1 MKVESR
7 VDCLVTIVLDCLSVY
22 RKLVPDYNERVVM
35 IKITKATGAYAALV
49 SVVSGT
55 IVWFNFRPL
64 GIFFFSGLVV
74 FWCRQYANLRLQ
86 MTPLVEDKLRSLGH
100 RALQMR
106 NDKPGLFCALISAFL
121 ILLAI
126 IGHVISGA
134 YIVVALLV
142 LSIVISTK
150 YDIKIVADRDQT
162 PAPLTASF
170 LDQEVEEFLP
180 EINEASA
187 TLLHQVG
194 EEADISAV
202 YKTDSTISERG
213 AGGKD
218 NEDDDDDT
226 YSDLL
231 IPQNSIKE
239 LEEEEDEEQS
249 NASSSDELLLGSS
262 EHAVPS
268 AAEASS
274 GEIRFKSG
282 HFNANTSSDS
292 DDSISRGLS
301 FDDVPDRGSSSRKRV
316 HHQQQYQQLEQRS
329 PLQQQTQEQLA
340 SLAGNLLSGG
350 VLSYF
355 TSAMAASASAAM
367 SQSHPAP
374 SNSAHAS
381 RHNRMTV
388 SSTGD
393 RRTYSAVAEGDSTDE
408 DGDSDF
414 EMLNPD
420 ELNNV

>member
-1 MKVESR
+1 
-7 VDCLVTIVLDCLSVY
+7 
-22 RKLVPDYNERVVM
+22 M
-35 IKITKATGAYAALV
+35 IKVTKATGAYAALV
-49 SVVSGT
+49 SVISGT

-86 MTPLVEDKLRSLGH
+86 MTPLVEDKLRNLGH

-106 NDKPGLFCALISAFL
+106 NEKPGLFCALISGFL
-121 ILLAI
+121 IVLAI
-126 IGHVISGA
+126 VGHVVSGA

-162 PAPLTASF
+162 PTPLTASF

-187 TLLHQVG
+187 SLLQQVG

-202 YKTDSTISERG
+202 YKTDSTVSERG
-213 AGGKD
+213 GTGKD
-218 NEDDDDDT
+218 DEDDDDDT

-239 LEEEEDEEQS
+239 LEEEDEEQS

-262 EHAVPS
+262 GPAVHS
-268 AAEASS
+268 AADAST

-301 FDDVPDRGSSSRKRV
+301 FDDVPDRGGSRKRV
-316 HHQQQYQQLEQRS
+316 HHQQQYQQLEQR
-329 PLQQQTQEQLA
+329 PLLQQQQQQDQLA
-340 SLAGNLLSGG
+340 SLAGNLLTGG
-350 VLSYF
+350 VLSYL

-374 SNSAHAS
+374 SHNSGHAS

-388 SSTGD
+388 SSSSGD
-393 RRTYSAVAEGDSTDE
+393 RRTYGAVAEGDSTDE

>member
-1 MKVESR
+1 
-7 VDCLVTIVLDCLSVY
+7 
-22 RKLVPDYNERVVM
+22 M
-35 IKITKATGAYAALV
+35 IKVTKATGAYAALV

-64 GIFFFSGLVV
+64 GIFFFSGLVL

-86 MTPLVEDKLRSLGH
+86 MTPLVEEKLRNLGQ
-100 RALQMR
+100 RVIQMR
-106 NDKPGLFCALISAFL
+106 NDKPGLLCALISSFL
-121 ILLAI
+121 VVVAI
-126 IGHVISGA
+126 IGHVVSGA

-142 LSIVISTK
+142 LSMVISTK
-150 YDIKIVADRDQT
+150 YNIKIVADLNPT
-162 PAPLTASF
+162 PAPLTASI
-170 LDQEVEEFLP
+170 LDQEVEGFLP
-180 EINEASA
+180 EITEASA
-187 TLLHQVG
+187 SLLQQVG

-213 AGGKD
+213 EAAKNDGD
-218 NEDDDDDT
+218 DDDDDT

-239 LEEEEDEEQS
+239 LEEAEDEEQS
-249 NASSSDELLLGSS
+249 NTSSSDELLLGSGGS
-262 EHAVPS
+262 AVHS
-268 AAEASS
+268 AADPSS

-301 FDDVPDRGSSSRKRV
+301 FDDVPDTRGTSSRKRV
-316 HHQQQYQQLEQRS
+316 HHQQQYQQLEERPAVQ
-329 PLQQQTQEQLA
+329 PQPQDPLA
-340 SLAGNLLSGG
+340 SLAGNLLTGG
-350 VLSYF
+350 VLNYL

-374 SNSAHAS
+374 STSGHHAS
-381 RHNRMTV
+381 RYNRMTV

-393 RRTYSAVAEGDSTDE
+393 RRTYGALAEGDSTDE

>member
-1 MKVESR
+1 
-7 VDCLVTIVLDCLSVY
+7 
-22 RKLVPDYNERVVM
+22 M
-35 IKITKATGAYAALV
+35 IKVTKATGAYAALV
-49 SVVSGT
+49 SVISGT

-86 MTPLVEDKLRSLGH
+86 MTPLVEDKLRNLGH

-106 NDKPGLFCALISAFL
+106 NEKPGLFCALISGFL
-121 ILLAI
+121 IVLAI
-126 IGHVISGA
+126 VGHVVSGA

-162 PAPLTASF
+162 STPLTASF
-170 LDQEVEEFLP
+170 LDQEVEDFLP

-187 TLLHQVG
+187 SLLQQVG

-213 AGGKD
+213 GGGKD
-218 NEDDDDDT
+218 DEDDDDDT

-239 LEEEEDEEQS
+239 LEEEDEEQS

-262 EHAVPS
+262 GPAVHS
-268 AAEASS
+268 AADAST
-274 GEIRFKSG
+274 GEIKFKSG

-301 FDDVPDRGSSSRKRV
+301 FDDVPDRGSSSRKRG
-316 HHQQQYQQLEQRS
+316 HHQQQYQQLEQR
-329 PLQQQTQEQLA
+329 PMLQQQQQQQQQDQLA
-340 SLAGNLLSGG
+340 SLAGNLLTSG
-350 VLSYF
+350 VLSYL

-388 SSTGD
+388 SSSGD
-393 RRTYSAVAEGDSTDE
+393 RRTYGAAVAEGDSTDE

>member
-1 MKVESR
+1 
-7 VDCLVTIVLDCLSVY
+7 
-22 RKLVPDYNERVVM
+22 M
-35 IKITKATGAYAALV
+35 IKVTKATGAYAALV
-49 SVVSGT
+49 SVISGT

-86 MTPLVEDKLRSLGH
+86 MTPLVEDKLRNLGH
-100 RALQMR
+100 RALEMR
-106 NDKPGLFCALISAFL
+106 NEKPGLFCAIISGFL
-121 ILLAI
+121 IVLAI
-126 IGHVISGA
+126 IGHVVSGA

-162 PAPLTASF
+162 PTPLTASF
-170 LDQEVEEFLP
+170 LDQEVEDFLP

-187 TLLHQVG
+187 SLLQQVG
-194 EEADISAV
+194 EDADVSAV

-218 NEDDDDDT
+218 DEDDDDDT

-239 LEEEEDEEQS
+239 LEEEDEEQS

-262 EHAVPS
+262 GPAVQS
-268 AAEASS
+268 AADAAT

-316 HHQQQYQQLEQRS
+316 HHQQQYQQLEQR
-329 PLQQQTQEQLA
+329 PLLQQQQQQDQLA
-340 SLAGNLLSGG
+340 SLAGNLLTGG
-350 VLSYF
+350 VLSYL

-381 RHNRMTV
+381 RQNRMTV
-388 SSTGD
+388 SSSGD
-393 RRTYSAVAEGDSTDE
+393 RRTYGALAEGDSTDE

>member
-1 MKVESR
+1 
-7 VDCLVTIVLDCLSVY
+7 
-22 RKLVPDYNERVVM
+22 M
-35 IKITKATGAYAALV
+35 IKFTKATGAYAALV
-49 SVVSGT
+49 SVISGT

-86 MTPLVEDKLRSLGH
+86 MTPLVEDKLRNLGH

-106 NDKPGLFCALISAFL
+106 NEKPGLFCALISGFL
-121 ILLAI
+121 IVLAV
-126 IGHVISGA
+126 IGHMVSGA

-162 PAPLTASF
+162 PTPLTASF

-180 EINEASA
+180 EINEASEA
-187 TLLHQVG
+187 LLHQIG

-202 YKTDSTISERG
+202 YKTDSSISERG
-213 AGGKD
+213 AGEGKGD
-218 NEDDDDDT
+218 EDEDDDT

-239 LEEEEDEEQS
+239 LEEEEEEQS
-249 NASSSDELLLGSS
+249 NSSSSDELLLGSGGGS
-262 EHAVPS
+262 VAVS
-268 AAEASS
+268 AADASV

-316 HHQQQYQQLEQRS
+316 HHQQQYQQLEQR
-329 PLQQQTQEQLA
+329 PLLQQQQQQDPLA
-340 SLAGNLLSGG
+340 SLAGNLLSSG
-350 VLSYF
+350 VLSYLS
-355 TSAMAASASAAM
+355 SAMAASASAAM

-374 SNSAHAS
+374 SSSGHHGS
-381 RHNRMTV
+381 RPNRMTV
-388 SSTGD
+388 SSSGD
-393 RRTYSAVAEGDSTDE
+393 RRTYGALPEGDSTDE